1 MLNNLK
7 LLHKFIIL
15 GLVALVMTALP
26 TALYVQKALS
36 EITISRDESR
46 SMAPLMAVQKVI
58 QYAQQHR
65 GLSSGMLSGN
75 ATMRERRPAVKDSV
89 NGAIAGVDRAL
100 AQVQPPGTLTAE
112 WTQQKQRWQAL
123 EAKVAAGA
131 LTAAQST
138 AQHTAWIKTLFQL
151 NATMLDEFGL
161 SRDPD
166 PAASLLIR
174 ATFTDAPWLTE
185 KLGIMRA
192 MGSGFLTQKSLPPQG
207 KGAVIA
213 LRDSANDFL
222 NDMTGH
228 VVRAGRLDSAL
239 QAALERGAQSVG
251 AQVGQTITLADQQL
265 INANTLAFPATDYFD
280 DFTRSID
287 AVYQFSGQAMTVL
300 EDTLN
305 ERVDD
310 LTRRLLLVLGFL
322 TLGMLLAT
330 ALTAIFVR
338 SITVPLD
345 EAVEI
350 AESVANGDLTRRP
363 PPYGHNEIGKLIAAL
378 VKMQQQLTQLVR
390 NVRAD
395 ADGVATASTQIAQGN
410 NDLAARTEQEAA
422 ALVETSAAMGQLNS
436 HVQENARHAREA
448 DAMAHQ
454 AREVA
459 VRGGQV
465 VATVVETMRDI
476 NTSSAKIAD
485 IIGLI
490 DSIAFQTNILALN
503 AAVEAAR
510 AGEQGKGF
518 AVVASEVRSLAARSA
533 EAAKEISGLINDSVA
548 RMHQGTALAD
558 EAGHTMED
566 VVEAIKRVTAIMSD
580 ISAAS
585 AAQSTSVNEV
595 GLAVSQMEE
604 GTQHNAALVEEAAAA
619 ARSLHHEAAQ
629 LVRAV
634 AVFKT

>member
-26 TALYVQKALS
+26 TALYVQKAVS
-36 EITISRDESR
+36 EIGISRDESR
-46 SMAPLMAVQKVI
+46 AMAPLMAVQKVI

-75 ATMRERRPAVKDSV
+75 ATMRERRPAVRDNV
-89 NGAIAGVDRAL
+89 NSAISGVDAAL
-100 AQVQPPGTLTAE
+100 SHVQPPDSLMTE

-123 EAKVAAGA
+123 ETKVAAGE

-138 AQHTAWIKTLFQL
+138 AQHTAWIKTLFKL
-151 NATMLDEFGL
+151 NDTMLDEFGL

-166 PAASLLIR
+166 LASSLLIR
-174 ATFTDAPWLTE
+174 STFVEAPWLTE

-192 MGSGFLTQKSLPPQG
+192 MGSGFLTQKNLPPQS
-207 KGAVIA
+207 KGAIIA

-222 NDMTGH
+222 NDMAGH
-228 VVRAGRLDSAL
+228 VVRAGRLEPAIQTSLDRS
-239 QAALERGAQSVG
+239 AQSVN
-251 AQVGQTITLADQQL
+251 AQVSQTIALADQQL
-265 INANTLAFPATDYFD
+265 INAETLAFPATDYFD

-287 AVYQFSGQAMTVL
+287 AVYQFSGQAMGVL
-300 EDTLN
+300 DAALN
-305 ERVDD
+305 DRVDA
-310 LTRRLLLVLGFL
+310 LTSRLYLVLGVL

-330 ALTAIFVR
+330 ALTAVFVR

-350 AESVANGDLTRRP
+350 AQSVANGDLTRRP
-363 PPYGHNEIGKLIAAL
+363 PQHGRNEIGILMAAL
-378 VKMQQQLTQLVR
+378 TKMQTQLKQLVTT
-390 NVRAD
+390 VRAD
-395 ADGVATASTQIAQGN
+395 ADGVATASMQIAQGN
-410 NDLAARTEQEAA
+410 SDLAARTEQEAA
-422 ALVETSAAMGQLNS
+422 ALVETSAAMAQLNS

-459 VRGGQV
+459 VKGGQV
-465 VATVVETMRDI
+465 VSTVVGTMRDI
-476 NTSSAKIAD
+476 NTASAKIAD

-518 AVVASEVRSLAARSA
+518 AVVAAEVRSLAARSA
-533 EAAKEISGLINDSVA
+533 EAAKEISGLINDSVT

-566 VVEAIKRVTAIMSD
+566 VVETIKRVTAIMSD

-595 GLAVSQMEE
+595 GLAVAQMEE
-604 GTQHNAALVEEAAAA
+604 GTQQNAALVEEAAAA
-619 ARSLHHEAAQ
+619 ARSLNHEAAQ

-634 AVFKT
+634 SVFKT